1 MNTSFLCLQYNANI
15 GDRGLC
21 RSNACAPFRWLRS
34 MLPYR
39 EAATFAGFSTLRVL
53 PLIPTSTAVLPYAF
67 KTAKM
72 EFFDQPRLNSSRNHR
87 SRRTL
92 PYYPASCF
100 SGHDHCEGTPSLD
113 HGGAAAKPTIGA
125 RQCRLCLSSCS
136 LIPPCAAKT
145 SHPASQHPYM
155 PPHFTPTSSPP
166 IPLHPIAI
174 SVLAIN
180 SLSRACRW
188 ASSQQPLRI
197 KRPPHSLNPLH

>member
-1 MNTSFLCLQYNANI
+1 MRLCVVVTHMNTSFLCLQYNANI

-21 RSNACAPFRWLRS
+21 RSNACAPCRWLRS

-92 PYYPASCF
+92 PYYPRPVSQATTIVR
-100 SGHDHCEGTPSLD
+100 GLPPS
-113 HGGAAAKPTIGA
+113 IMGA
-125 RQCRLCLSSCS
+125 RRRNPRLARGSADSVCL
-136 LIPPCAAKT
+136 
-145 SHPASQHPYM
+145 
-155 PPHFTPTSSPP
+155 
-166 IPLHPIAI
+166 
-174 SVLAIN
+174 
-180 SLSRACRW
+180 RA
-188 ASSQQPLRI
+188 
-197 KRPPHSLNPLH
+197 H